1 MLKSLFE
8 MSVAP
13 FCSASLLRWFAVVVV
28 VVELLTGSV
37 FDGFVYIILY
47 PAYGDVYETS
57 VPCLIAYLLPTKPVR
72 RLMFIFCIPVVC
84 LWNVGRKTR
93 QRHGADLK
101 VVDENKVSLRQLKT
115 SLSRRRRLFSYSS
128 KKIFEVYSSVQRNCQ
143 SNRVCRYYWPYLRLS
158 FRLFLPAGNCIKRLW
173 SIVWWNAV
181 CKPFLAQN
189 CTNVQ
194 LRNSVCSHP
203 GSGDGSPSGESETL
217 PGLLPLSGWRQ
228 RCLSW
233 GELVYLNDER
243 YQVILRSYS
252 LRVSI
257 CWFLCCYTVCVSL

>member
-1 MLKSLFE
+1 MAMLKSMFE

-13 FCSASLLRWFAVVVV
+13 FCSTNLLQWFTVVVV

-57 VPCLIAYLLPTKPVR
+57 VPCLIAHLLPTKPVR

-93 QRHGADLK
+93 QGHCADLE
-101 VVDENKVSLRQLKT
+101 VMDENKVGLRQLKK
-115 SLSRRRRLFSYSS
+115 SPSRRRRLFSYSS
-128 KKIFEVYSSVQRNCQ
+128 RKIFEVYTSLQQNCQ
-143 SNRVCRYYWPYLRLS
+143 SNSVCRYYWPYLQFS
-158 FRLFLPAGNCIKRLW
+158 YRLFLPAGNCIRRLW
-173 SIVWWNAV
+173 NVICWNAV

-189 CTNVQ
+189 STDVR
-194 LRNSVCSHP
+194 LRNSACSLSS
-203 GSGDGSPSGESETL
+203 SGEGSPNRESETL
-217 PGLLPLSGWRQ
+217 PGFMPLSSWRQ
-228 RCLSW
+228 RSLSW

-243 YQVILRSYS
+243 YQIILRSYS
-252 LRVSI
+252 LRVSF
-257 CWFLCCYTVCVSL
+257 C